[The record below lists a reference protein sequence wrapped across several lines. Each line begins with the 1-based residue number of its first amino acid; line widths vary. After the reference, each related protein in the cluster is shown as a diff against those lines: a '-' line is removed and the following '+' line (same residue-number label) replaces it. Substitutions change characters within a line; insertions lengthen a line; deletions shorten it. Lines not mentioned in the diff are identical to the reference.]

1 MKKSLRARR
10 MARHHKRMGR
20 VPKLN
25 LVSLMDIFT
34 ILVFFLLVNSSE
46 VEVLTQ
52 DKSIQLPA
60 SVSAQQPETSLMLMV
75 NADNVLVNGRPVAS
89 VPEVLASED
98 VQIYSLKE
106 ELVYRATRARPMTEA
121 EQSIGRPLTIM
132 GDKAIPYALLKK
144 IMATSA
150 ATDYRD
156 IALAVARLEPE
167 SGDTGAEQ

>member
-1 MKKSLRARR
+1 MKQSLRARR

-75 NADNVLVNGRPVAS
+75 NADHILVNGRPVAS
-89 VPEVLASED
+89 VPEVLASDEG
-98 VQIYSLKE
+98 QIESLRE
-106 ELVYRATRARPMTEA
+106 ELEYRASRARPMTEA
-121 EQSIGRPLTIM
+121 ELEFGRPITLM

-144 IMATSA
+144 IMATCA

-156 IALAVARLEPE
+156 IALAVAQLEPE
-167 SGDTGAEQ
+167 SSAAGAEQ

>member
-1 MKKSLRARR
+1 MKQSLRARR

-60 SVSAQQPETSLMLMV
+60 SDSAQQPETSLMLMV
-75 NADNVLVNGRPVAS
+75 NAENILVNGRSVAS
-89 VPEVLASED
+89 VPDVLASDE
-98 VQIYSLKE
+98 SLIEGLQE
-106 ELVYRATRARPMTEA
+106 ELEYRATRARPMTEA
-121 EQSIGRPLTIM
+121 EQNIGRPLTIM

-150 ATDYRD
+150 NTDYRD
-156 IALAVARLEPE
+156 IALAVAQLEPE
-167 SGDTGAEQ
+167 SGDAGAEQ